1 MEPLR
6 AREACHSTSYNDD
19 FFRSAHPSILDAG
32 RSCHFCRCNTK
43 RYKNLSTGGGTR
55 THTSLRTLDFESSAS
70 ANSATPA
77 RVLPKR
83 TTIPLEACLDQRTLL
98 GRMQNSTS
106 KKIGCTARGRECE
119 LTGNGDRPKL
129 EILSHEARVITSA
142 ANPRVL

>member
-6 AREACHSTSYNDD
+6 AREACHPTAHNDD
-19 FFRSAHPSILDAG
+19 FFRSVHPSILDAG
-32 RSCHFCRCNTK
+32 RSCHFRRCNTK

-77 RVLPKR
+77 ISSKLQFRHAQLNA
-83 TTIPLEACLDQRTLL
+83 TIARFFL
-98 GRMQNSTS
+98 GLQNSTS